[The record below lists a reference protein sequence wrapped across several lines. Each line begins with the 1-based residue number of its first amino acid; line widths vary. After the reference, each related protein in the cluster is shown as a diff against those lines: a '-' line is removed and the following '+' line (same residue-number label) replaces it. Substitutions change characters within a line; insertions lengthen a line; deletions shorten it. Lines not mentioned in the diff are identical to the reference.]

1 MKKESIGIVEN
12 LWTMDGV
19 ERVGA
24 PLFLTIFIF
33 IHCKNFLNATSLSS
47 SIVTCWVHAN
57 VGRASL
63 NTLFFKKKFGNAFFI
78 GTHIDIFC
86 MNCPFSKKRT
96 QSYIK
101 LHDG

>member
-19 ERVGA
+19 EKIGA

-47 SIVTCWVHAN
+47 CIVTFWVHAN

-63 NTLFFKKKFGNAFFI
+63 NTLFF
-78 GTHIDIFC
+78 
-86 MNCPFSKKRT
+86 
-96 QSYIK
+96 
-101 LHDG
+101 